1 MCSQTS
7 VAANT
12 AFERDG
18 IHALRFTS
26 VRQHA
31 LLKKITNWECP
42 VWLVVPGELGEV
54 QSPYDQLS
62 SHGTHQEA
70 KSPKIRSLY
79 ERK

>member
-12 AFERDG
+12 AFERDC

-31 LLKKITNWECP
+31 LLKKMTNWECP